1 MPPARVNLGQ
11 IADRL
16 RAEGLLKGE
25 RGLADRAAARPVPE
39 AWTDSRKVKSG
50 HLFCAVRGTEEDGHR
65 YLADVSGKGAAGA
78 TVERRDHMIGLP
90 QIEVTDGRLAAAYAG
105 AAVYGDPWQEL
116 MLVGITGTNGKTTS
130 AAILRHLLGRR
141 APAAS
146 LGTLG
151 AVDWEGKVIP
161 GTEGLT
167 TPGPTDAARWI
178 RLLREGEVATKTDAA
193 PVKVEALAMETSS
206 HALAQDRLAAVRFDV
221 ALFTNLTRDHLD
233 YHQTMDEYRAAK
245 LRLVELLKPAGAVVL
260 NADDP
265 AWNGVGA
272 SGNRRVVRFST
283 SAPADVRAREVRAG
297 PGGMEFILSTPSGDT
312 DVALPLYGEFN
323 VANALGCAAVL
334 WTLGWSVG
342 EIAAGLASL
351 PQVPGR
357 LERVSGPP
365 ASATVVIDYAHTPD
379 ALERALSALR
389 PLVRGRLWVVFGA
402 GGDRDPGKRP
412 EMGRAAAAGADVAVV
427 TSDNPRTERPET
439 IIDDIER
446 GMGSAPRHR
455 LPDRREAIR
464 YALQNAAPDD
474 VILLA
479 GKGHETYQI
488 VGQQKRPF
496 DERQVVREVLSERD
510 AASGGAG

>member
-1 MPPARVNLGQ
+1 MPAARVNLGQ
-11 IADRL
+11 IAERL
-16 RAEGLLKGE
+16 RAEGLLAGE

-50 HLFCAVRGTEEDGHR
+50 HLFCAIKGTEGDGHR
-65 YLADVSGKGAAGA
+65 FLHDVSARGAAGA
-78 TVERRDHMIGLP
+78 TVERRDHLISLP
-90 QIEVTDGRLAAAYAG
+90 QIEVKDGRLAAAYAA
-105 AAVYGDPWQEL
+105 AAVYGDPWEE
-116 MLVGITGTNGKTTS
+116 MTLVGITGTNGKTTS

-141 APAAS
+141 GPAGS
-146 LGTLG
+146 IGTLG
-151 AVDWEGKVIP
+151 AVDHEGKVIS

-167 TPGPTDAARWI
+167 TPGPTEVARW
-178 RLLREGEVATKTDAA
+178 LRRFVEGDTGTKTDQP
-193 PVKVEALAMETSS
+193 PVRVNAVAMETSS
-206 HALAQDRLAAVRFDV
+206 HALAQDRLAAVRFDA

-233 YHQTMDEYRAAK
+233 YHQTMEEYRASK

-272 SGNRRVVRFST
+272 SGNRRVIRFST
-283 SAPADVRAREVRAG
+283 SAPADVRAREIRAG
-297 PGGMEFILSTPSGDT
+297 VGGMEFVLSTPSGDA
-312 DVALPLYGEFN
+312 DVTIPLYGDFN

-334 WTLGWSVG
+334 WALGWSVG
-342 EIAAGLASL
+342 EVAAGLATL

-357 LERVSGPP
+357 LERVTGPP
-365 ASATVVIDYAHTPD
+365 ASATVLIDYAHTPD
-379 ALERALSALR
+379 ALERALAAVR
-389 PLVRGRLWVVFGA
+389 PLVAGRLWVVFGA
-402 GGDRDPGKRP
+402 GGDRDAGKRP
-412 EMGRAAAAGADVAVV
+412 EMGRVAAAGADVAVV
-427 TSDNPRTERPET
+427 TSDNPRTENPES

-455 LPDRREAIR
+455 VSDRREAIR

-479 GKGHETYQI
+479 GKGHETYQV

-510 AASGGAG
+510 AARGGAG